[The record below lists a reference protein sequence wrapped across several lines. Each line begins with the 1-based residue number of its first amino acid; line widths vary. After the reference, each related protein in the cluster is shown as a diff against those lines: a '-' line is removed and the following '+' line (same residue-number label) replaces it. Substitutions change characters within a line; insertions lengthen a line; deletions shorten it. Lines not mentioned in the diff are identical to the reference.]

1 MFQAQ
6 RETSRALHSLKEAT
20 DVDCIMWRPY
30 LYMARMFESRFEWS
44 NAADS
49 YVKAVRAAK
58 CRLLTRCRKCSIVV
72 ACSCRSL
79 CLEIIVTRV
88 VLTTLLGWHE

>member
-49 YVKAVRAAK
+49 YVKAVGAAE
-58 CRLLTRCRKCSIVV
+58 CRHTV
-72 ACSCRSL
+72 
-79 CLEIIVTRV
+79 
-88 VLTTLLGWHE
+88 